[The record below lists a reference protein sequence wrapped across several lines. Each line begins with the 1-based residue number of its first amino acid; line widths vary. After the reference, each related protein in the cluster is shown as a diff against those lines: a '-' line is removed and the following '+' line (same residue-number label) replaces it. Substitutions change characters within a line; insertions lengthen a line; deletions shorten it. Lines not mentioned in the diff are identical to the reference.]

1 MSWTSRSCHSG
12 SGAAEM
18 KEAPFVVSAD
28 IKAAHRLVKVRKE
41 DWGLLACRS
50 DSSSTTVWLNTVGTF
65 GVSSPPYWW
74 CRLFACVGRYVG
86 NLFHNQPLF
95 QLVYVDDLLGTFIG
109 VRKFLNLWIWLLAFE
124 LVGTPFGYHKFSGG
138 FAANFVGY
146 HIRYDL
152 QQVGITA
159 KWGEWLVNWIKA
171 AADLKFVVQARD
183 FREFLG
189 RLGFV
194 AQLLVWLKPHL
205 APLYAWGSAVA
216 PGTVGKLPETI
227 VLTLLYISL
236 HLKRS
241 SFLLSVKRPLVFS
254 KEAFRTDAKCEDGR
268 VVLGGWECANKPADA
283 KWFHVEVKP
292 DEAPFLFREEKS
304 QWASTSAE
312 LLASLAALH
321 AFGWLQVDNSRK
333 YLSWTLTG
341 GTDNLANQFLTAKRS
356 TTRWPLMIINMQLS
370 HCLSLASLSRW
381 LPFPWNWIGGLVRRT
396 PLLMESLTETSL
408 PLMLHAVFLW
418 SFLTYHKRS
427 FGSCGKPRPS
437 LIQWRRRRN
446 FCKVKFLEDGNGKG
460 MKTRRPGEL
469 VVSALLKMGW
479 VCLTQAIWMAGFLW
493 FSWIWIQ
500 HSLHKNAKL

>member
-1 MSWTSRSCHSG
+1 MLESFSICG
-12 SGAAEM
+12 
-18 KEAPFVVSAD
+18 
-28 IKAAHRLVKVRKE
+28 
-41 DWGLLACRS
+41 
-50 DSSSTTVWLNTVGTF
+50 
-65 GVSSPPYWW
+65 
-74 CRLFACVGRYVG
+74 
-86 NLFHNQPLF
+86 
-95 QLVYVDDLLGTFIG
+95 
-109 VRKFLNLWIWLLAFE
+109 
-124 LVGTPFGYHKFSGG
+124 FGYWPLSWLVPLLDITSSGG
-138 FAANFVGY
+138 FSANFVGY

-159 KWGEWLVNWIKA
+159 KRGEWLVNWIKA

-183 FREFLG
+183 FRAFLG

-312 LLASLAALH
+312 LLASLAGLH

-333 YLSWTLTG
+333 YHSWTLTG

-370 HCLSLASLSRW
+370 HCLSLASLS
-381 LPFPWNWIGGLVRRT
+381 
-396 PLLMESLTETSL
+396 
-408 PLMLHAVFLW
+408 
-418 SFLTYHKRS
+418 
-427 FGSCGKPRPS
+427 
-437 LIQWRRRRN
+437 
-446 FCKVKFLEDGNGKG
+446 
-460 MKTRRPGEL
+460 
-469 VVSALLKMGW
+469 
-479 VCLTQAIWMAGFLW
+479 
-493 FSWIWIQ
+493 
-500 HSLHKNAKL
+500 